1 MIIDL
6 TDELA
11 LDGSLA
17 GGKGSELA
25 MLIARKFPVPSGFVI
40 TTKAFAAFLEETGVE
55 AEINAFP
62 YQSAETTTDVLTQFA
77 QSIQDRIR
85 GSRLPKATANE
96 LRKRMSDFQ
105 SEFMTEVLWAVRS
118 SAVAED
124 LPGAS
129 FAGQYDTFLG
139 LAGFDEVAD
148 AVIKCWASFFNSRSL
163 QYRRD
168 RNISGFMGAVIV
180 QRLIPADAAG
190 VCFTQDPVS
199 GDTEKVVITSN
210 FGLGESVVSGRVTPD
225 IFMVHKK
232 SREVIHRQV
241 ENKEIKVMPAPGG
254 TQEVAIDES
263 LGRQASLTDDQAIS
277 VAGLAAGI
285 EDMENRPVDVEWAVF
300 DGNVYI
306 LQSRPITALPSVTQ
320 PSAGSP
326 PDGWI
331 PELNTPIDPRYPLY
345 SNGNISEILPG
356 CITPL
361 SWSFIGP
368 TIEHA
373 FRSQGIALGVM
384 EESGPQYQVLGFFY
398 HRPYMCVSFMEE
410 AAARTPGIS
419 PDTLHEEFI
428 GPPDTR
434 TPPLHLSDLRPDR
447 WPSIIRVVLI
457 IIRKSKSLAS
467 DTQKCEEIINRQ
479 REESTPEALKS
490 WPDDC
495 LIEGVSFSKSMA
507 RVSDVHIWA
516 STFALL
522 YFDILR
528 KQTKAWLDD
537 DNGSLASQMVTSI
550 GNLPSANPAFGLYDL
565 ARMVLSIPEV
575 SEQFATIGDN
585 QSLFEALNTD
595 VRAKGFQLALEE
607 FLTLHGHRA
616 VCEAEFR
623 SPTWREDPTQVIALV
638 RNYLQSGVTA
648 PEEVRT
654 RQDRIRNEATR
665 WVDTLSLPKRF
676 FVRRTREAARR
687 NIELRERLKD
697 LIVLRSD
704 RFRRI
709 YVEVCT
715 RLLDRGCLHNPDDL
729 FFLVQ
734 KEVRDLLAGELSP
747 EAAKEI
753 ISRRRQD
760 FEWCQMVHVP
770 KIINGT
776 AIIVKPDEFPSEKQ
790 LQGMGVSPG
799 KVEGRAR
806 VILDPR
812 LESHIEPGEIL
823 IAPVTDAG
831 WTPLFINAGGLIVD
845 VGGLLSHGSIVAREY
860 GLPAVVG
867 VADAT
872 KCIKTGERIYLDGS
886 SGVVIKLD

>member
-6 TDELA
+6 TDERA

-40 TTKAFAAFLEETGVE
+40 TTQAFAAFLEETGVE

-62 YQSAETTTDVLTQFA
+62 YQYAETTTDVLTQFT

-96 LRKRMSDFQ
+96 LRKRMLDFQ
-105 SEFMTEVLWAVRS
+105 SGFMTEVLWAVRS

-124 LPGAS
+124 LSGAS

-139 LAGFDEVAD
+139 LAGFDEVVD
-148 AVIKCWASFFNSRSL
+148 AVIKCWISFFNVRSL

-168 RNISGFMGAVIV
+168 RNISDFRGAVIV
-180 QRLIPADAAG
+180 QRLIPSDAAG
-190 VCFTQDPVS
+190 VCFTRDPVT
-199 GDTEKVVITSN
+199 GDTGKVVINSN
-210 FGLGESVVSGRVTPD
+210 FGLGDSVVSGRVTPD

-232 SREVIHRQV
+232 SREVTYRQV
-241 ENKEIKVMPAPGG
+241 AYKEMKVLPAPGG
-254 TQEVAIDES
+254 TKEVAIDES
-263 LGRQASLTDDQAIS
+263 SRQQASLTDDQAIAI
-277 VAGLAAGI
+277 AGLATEI
-285 EDMENRPVDVEWAVF
+285 EEIENRPVDVEWAVS
-300 DGNVYI
+300 DGDVYI

-320 PSAGSP
+320 PSTGAP

-345 SNGNISEILPG
+345 TNGNISEILPG

-361 SWSFIGP
+361 SWGYIGP

-398 HRPYMCVSFMEE
+398 HRPYICVSFMEA

-419 PDTLHEEFI
+419 PDTIHEEFL
-428 GPPDTR
+428 GPPDKR
-434 TPPLHLSDLRPDR
+434 TPPMRLSDLRPDR
-447 WPSIIRVVLI
+447 WPATIRIVLTF
-457 IIRKSKSLAS
+457 IRKTRSLAVN
-467 DTQKCEEIINRQ
+467 TQKCKEIINRQ
-479 REESTPEALKS
+479 REESTPEELKS
-490 WPDDC
+490 WSDDR
-495 LIEGVSFSKSMA
+495 LMEEVRFSKAMM

-516 STFALL
+516 STFSVV
-522 YFDILR
+522 YFDLLR
-528 KQTKAWLDD
+528 KLAKRWLDD
-537 DNGSLASQMVTSI
+537 DDGSLAAKLVTSI
-550 GNLPSANPAFGLYDL
+550 GTLPSADPAFSLYSL
-565 ARMVLSIPEV
+565 AKEVKSSPELSGHFTSI
-575 SEQFATIGDN
+575 SDN
-585 QSLFEALNTD
+585 QSLLETLNAD
-595 VRAKGFQLALEE
+595 KSAKGFRKTLGE

-616 VCEAEFR
+616 VCEAELR
-623 SPTWREDPTQVIALV
+623 NPCWREDPAQVLGLV
-638 RNYLQSGVTA
+638 RNYLQSGLIP
-648 PEEVRT
+648 PEEVSI
-654 RQDRIRNEATR
+654 RQKGVRDEATKR
-665 WVDTLSLPKRF
+665 VDKLSLPKRLI
-676 FVRRTREAARR
+676 VRRTREAARR

-709 YVEVCT
+709 YAEVRT
-715 RLLDRGCLHNPDDL
+715 RLLDRGWLCDPDDL
-729 FFLVQ
+729 FFLMW

-747 EAAKEI
+747 EGAKGI
-753 ISRRRQD
+753 ITRRRQD
-760 FEWCQMVHVP
+760 FEWCQTVHLP
-770 KIINGT
+770 KVVNGK
-776 AIIVKPDEFPSEKQ
+776 AIVVKPDEFPSDQQ
-790 LQGMGVSPG
+790 LKGMGVSPG

-823 IAPVTDAG
+823 VAPVTDAG
-831 WTPLFINAGGLIVD
+831 WTPLFINAGGLIID
-845 VGGLLSHGSIVAREY
+845 IGGLLSHGSIVAREY

-872 KCIKTGERIYLDGS
+872 KRIKTGERIYLDGS
-886 SGVVIKLD
+886 SGVVVKLD